1 MVGGQNN
8 APENSAK
15 GKERG
20 SEKPADKKDSTLAK
34 DTKGKKDD
42 KPQEG
47 LCWLF
52 KQRSSTSFARLG

>member
-1 MVGGQNN
+1 MVSGQNN

-15 GKERG
+15 GKERA
-20 SEKPADKKDSTLAK
+20 SEKPTDKKDGAIAK

-52 KQRSSTSFARLG
+52 ER